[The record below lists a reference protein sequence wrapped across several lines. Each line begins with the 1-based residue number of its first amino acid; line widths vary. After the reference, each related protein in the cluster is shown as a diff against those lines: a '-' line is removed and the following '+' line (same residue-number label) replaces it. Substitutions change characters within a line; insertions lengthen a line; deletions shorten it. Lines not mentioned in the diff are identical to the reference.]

1 MEIISFTGK
10 SGTGKS
16 YQASRVCIE
25 KNIDA
30 IIDDGLF
37 IHKGKVVAGQSAKK
51 APTKAAAM
59 RTAMF
64 NYESHCNEV
73 KAAIVRSKPKRLM
86 IIGTSDKMVDYIT
99 DALGL
104 HRPDERLY
112 ITKPKRLMIIGTS
125 DKMVDYITDALG
137 LHRPDERLYITDF
150 TTEEE
155 REIARHSRYDEGNHV
170 IPAPMGELK
179 IDFSGYFMNPLKFIK
194 DFVSDTAGGKE
205 YVDERDI
212 TVVRPQYSYFGRYSI
227 SSAAI
232 KDIISI
238 VSENHE
244 HALSVLR
251 SFQHGGENRLVIDI
265 GVLALKDKYIIEEC
279 KEFQE
284 EIYKAIED
292 TTSFNVSG
300 INIMIDDICFER
312 ADLNV
317 SRRRYA
323 R

>member
-73 KAAIVRSKPKRLM
+73 KAAIVRS
-86 IIGTSDKMVDYIT
+86 
-99 DALGL
+99 
-104 HRPDERLY
+104 
-112 ITKPKRLMIIGTS
+112 KPKRLMIIGTS

-265 GVLALKDKYIIEEC
+265 GVLTLKDKYIIEEC

>member
-73 KAAIVRSKPKRLM
+73 KAAIVRS
-86 IIGTSDKMVDYIT
+86 
-99 DALGL
+99 
-104 HRPDERLY
+104 
-112 ITKPKRLMIIGTS
+112 KPKRLMIIGTS

>member
-73 KAAIVRSKPKRLM
+73 KAAIVRS
-86 IIGTSDKMVDYIT
+86 
-99 DALGL
+99 
-104 HRPDERLY
+104 
-112 ITKPKRLMIIGTS
+112 KPKRLMIIGTS

-265 GVLALKDKYIIEEC
+265 GVLALKDKYIIEEG

>member
-1 MEIISFTGK
+1 MEILSFTGK

-73 KAAIVRSKPKRLM
+73 KAAIVRS
-86 IIGTSDKMVDYIT
+86 
-99 DALGL
+99 
-104 HRPDERLY
+104 
-112 ITKPKRLMIIGTS
+112 KPKRLMIIGTS

-251 SFQHGGENRLVIDI
+251 SFQHGGDNRLVIDI
-265 GVLALKDKYIIEEC
+265 GILALKDKYIIEEC